1 MQSEQKRKEKT
12 NDKIRAMT
20 AKDFFNIVTEMRK
33 NQKDYFKTRSTEA
46 LRKSKEL
53 EKQVDDEIAR
63 VNKIMSDKQ
72 MNLFEK

>member
-1 MQSEQKRKEKT
+1 MNARE
-12 NDKIRAMT
+12 
-20 AKDFFNIVTEMRK
+20 FFNLVERMRQ
-33 NQKDYFKTRSTEA
+33 NQKDYFKTRSTES

-72 MNLFEK
+72 MELF

>member
-1 MQSEQKRKEKT
+1 
-12 NDKIRAMT
+12 MT
-20 AKDFFNIVTEMRK
+20 ARDFFDLVTEMRK

-63 VNKIMSDKQ
+63 VNKIISEKQ
-72 MNLFEK
+72 MYLFEK

>member
-1 MQSEQKRKEKT
+1 
-12 NDKIRAMT
+12 MT
-20 AKDFFNIVTEMRK
+20 AKDFFKLVEQMRQ
-33 NQKDYFKTRSTEA
+33 NQKDYFKTRSAES
-46 LRKSKEL
+46 LRRSKEL

>member
-1 MQSEQKRKEKT
+1 
-12 NDKIRAMT
+12 MT
-20 AKDFFNIVTEMRK
+20 AKDFFNLVEQMRQ

-63 VNKIMSDKQ
+63 VNKIISDKQ
-72 MNLFEK
+72 MKLF

>member
-1 MQSEQKRKEKT
+1 
-12 NDKIRAMT
+12 MT
-20 AKDFFNIVTEMRK
+20 AKDFFKLVEQMRQ
-33 NQKDYFKTRSTEA
+33 NQKDYFKTRSTES

-63 VNKIMSDKQ
+63 VNKIMKEKQ

>member
-1 MQSEQKRKEKT
+1 
-12 NDKIRAMT
+12 MT
-20 AKDFFNIVTEMRK
+20 AKDFFKLVEQMRQ
-33 NQKDYFKTRSTEA
+33 NQKDYFKTRSTES

-72 MNLFEK
+72 MNLFER

>member
-1 MQSEQKRKEKT
+1 MNAR
-12 NDKIRAMT
+12 
-20 AKDFFNIVTEMRK
+20 DFFNLVTEMRQ
-33 NQKDYFKTRSTEA
+33 NQKDYFKTRSTES

-72 MNLFEK
+72 MELFEP

>member
-1 MQSEQKRKEKT
+1 
-12 NDKIRAMT
+12 MT
-20 AKDFFNIVTEMRK
+20 AKDFFNLVEQMRK
-33 NQKDYFKTRSTEA
+33 NQKDYFKTRSTEY

-53 EKQVDDEIAR
+53 EKQVDNEITR

>member
-1 MQSEQKRKEKT
+1 
-12 NDKIRAMT
+12 MT
-20 AKDFFNIVTEMRK
+20 AKDFFKLVEKMRQ
-33 NQKDYFKTRSTEA
+33 NQKDYFKTRSTES

-72 MNLFEK
+72 MNLFEL